1 MRAARFH
8 GNKDVRVEKVDPTPI
23 GEADVRIGVAACG
36 ICGTDLH
43 EYATGPRFTP
53 EDTHL
58 TTGARIPVILGHEFS
73 GTVREVGAA
82 VTNVSEGDRVTVNPN
97 VPCGECRYC
106 EDGYYNVC
114 PDTVAI
120 GYHTGEG
127 GFAEQAVVPSRQV
140 HHLPDGVSLTD
151 GALVE
156 PFAVGLHSVRQSG
169 LRAGD
174 TAAVFGCGPIGLT
187 AVHAAREAGAKRV
200 VAVEPQSSRRQAALE
215 MGADDAVDPIETDTV
230 AYVTDATAGGVD
242 VAFDFAGVDET
253 LTAAIGGT
261 RRGGTVTL
269 GALSE
274 GTTEVDLDELVN
286 AERRIVGTNC
296 YGFPP
301 QSARSEFDTVL
312 QWLAAGDVE
321 TDAFVT
327 GHVTLDDVVKSGFEA
342 LHGGDSDH
350 VKLLV
355 RP

>member
-1 MRAARFH
+1 MKAARFH
-8 GNKDVRVEKVDPTPI
+8 GTEDVRVEHIDPAPI
-23 GEADVRIGVAACG
+23 GETDVRIDIAACG

-53 EDTHL
+53 TDTHP
-58 TTGARIPVILGHEFS
+58 TTGARIPVTLGHEWS

-82 VTNVSEGDRVTVNPN
+82 VTDISEGDRVIINPN
-97 VPCGECRYC
+97 IPCRKCRYC
-106 EDGYYNVC
+106 EDGHYNVC

-127 GFAEQAVVPSRQV
+127 GFAEQAVVPSQQV
-140 HHLPDGVSLTD
+140 HHLPDDVSLAD

-156 PFAVGLHSVRQSG
+156 PFAVGLHAVRRSK

-174 TAAVFGCGPIGLT
+174 TAAIFGCGPIGLT
-187 AVHAAREAGAKRV
+187 AVHAAQQAGAKRV
-200 VAVEPQSSRRQAALE
+200 VAIEPQSNRRQAAIK
-215 MGADDAVDPIETDTV
+215 MGADDTVDPGETDAV
-230 AYVTDATAGGVD
+230 AYIGDATANGVD
-242 VAFDFAGVDET
+242 VAFDFAGADAT
-253 LTAAIGGT
+253 LTAAIGST
-261 RRGGTVTL
+261 RRGGIVTL

-274 GTTEVDLDELVN
+274 GTTETDFDELVN

-296 YGFPP
+296 YGLPP

-312 QWLAAGDVE
+312 QWLADGDVA
-321 TDAFVT
+321 TDVFVT
-327 GHVTLDDVVKSGFEA
+327 GHIDLDDIVKSGFVA
-342 LHGGDSDH
+342 LHGGDSGH